1 MSKYLFILSTTK
13 KKKEK
18 KGTRVHVSN
27 FNIILS
33 SNPRGNFN
41 KVTHHSYDRYVP
53 DFWCNACRVTVEEEC
68 YKYEQFRYH
77 ATCLRCGRCKV
88 DLARTENKFPNK
100 NQYGDK
106 KGDDGKELNDAYFDL
121 MAEMALCANCKTE
134 RATKGFKKVTSWNS
148 IHIY

>member
-1 MSKYLFILSTTK
+1 MSKYLFILSTM
-13 KKKEK
+13 KKEREFMSATSISFFLATLAEISTK
-18 KGTRVHVSN
+18 SHTIPMIDTSPTSD
-27 FNIILS
+27 L
-33 SNPRGNFN
+33 
-41 KVTHHSYDRYVP
+41 
-53 DFWCNACRVTVEEEC
+53 CNACRVTVEEEC

-77 ATCLRCGRCKV
+77 ATCLRCGRCKA

-106 KGDDGKELNDAYFDL
+106 KGDDWKELNDAYFDL